1 MKTLKYFLK
10 YIYYYFTATNRY
22 GIHSPFVFQL
32 YTKVIETKNFCYNRS
47 KKNSAL
53 ISRLFSHFEPKTVVE
68 IGSHKFSKKSM
79 KYHQDF
85 QNIKKS
91 LIDFIYVQKSTK
103 ENLNNALK
111 YMHNDSILVVNNI
124 HKSKEEW
131 QFLQNHSKVNV
142 SINLFEIGLIF
153 FRQQQ
158 EEQHFTIRF

>member
-1 MKTLKYFLK
+1 
-10 YIYYYFTATNRY
+10 
-22 GIHSPFVFQL
+22 
-32 YTKVIETKNFCYNRS
+32 
-47 KKNSAL
+47 
-53 ISRLFSHFEPKTVVE
+53 
-68 IGSHKFSKKSM
+68 M

>member
-1 MKTLKYFLK
+1 
-10 YIYYYFTATNRY
+10 
-22 GIHSPFVFQL
+22 
-32 YTKVIETKNFCYNRS
+32 
-47 KKNSAL
+47 
-53 ISRLFSHFEPKTVVE
+53 
-68 IGSHKFSKKSM
+68 M

-131 QFLQNHSKVNV
+131 QFLQNHPKVNV